1 MNNGYTKLEND
12 IGYMFKD
19 KKLLKRAFVHA
30 SADIG
35 ESYERLE
42 FLGDAVLEL
51 VISKYLYINKTEF
64 SEGELTKNRA
74 ALVNETML
82 ADVARNLNLSD
93 YLILGRG
100 ERSSG
105 GQEKPSIL
113 ADAVEALIGAVYID
127 GGLKAAEDVVYI
139 LLSDGIKTVLSGG
152 GFKDF
157 KTRLQEYYHKQGI
170 SDIKYTVYREE
181 GPPHNRVFYIKL
193 LVGGEEV
200 SQGKGK
206 SKKAA
211 EQRAARK
218 AYMLKAQ

>member
-51 VISKYLYINKTEF
+51 VISKYLYINKAEF